1 MYRHNILKFNVFQ
14 PKHICYKQ
22 NKFPEFQVLKKKKPQ
37 KKIQA
42 IQKVFAF
49 ILVPLNRKIF

>member
-1 MYRHNILKFNVFQ
+1 MYRHNILKFSVFK
-14 PKHICYKQ
+14 PKRICYKQ
-22 NKFPEFQVLKKKKPQ
+22 NKFPKFQVLKKK

-49 ILVPLNRKIF
+49 ILVPPNRKIF

>member
-1 MYRHNILKFNVFQ
+1 MYRHNILKFSVFK

-22 NKFPEFQVLKKKKPQ
+22 KFPEFQVLKKKQ
-37 KKIQA
+37 QQKIQA

-49 ILVPLNRKIF
+49 ILVPLNRKNILN